1 MKASL
6 NTSAALN
13 GSLQEIAVPSLVRI
27 PLHEKHKPVV
37 KKKQL
42 VGRGQVVAETSG
54 TYAYDVGFVHATI
67 DGMVM
72 DIAGGSIVIG
82 PVPAPKDGEDA
93 PDIPVVGPCGELG
106 GLVEDALC
114 RKLMELGI
122 DTYRFHPSRTLVVNG
137 LNPEPG
143 VTVSE
148 QLLESAKAT
157 LEKGIQVLERA
168 VKPGAIKLVVA
179 RSKQITLYGCTTI
192 ATSDVYPASIDPLVV
207 YAATGAEH
215 PDNVD
220 VISVSD
226 LYRVGRVAETG
237 LPLLDAVLTVGDRN
251 YRVPTGMPVE
261 ELLAAAGV
269 TLEQGATVALDGPM
283 RGRAISDL
291 TMGVPENCTA
301 LTIVPRGAFPVVGD
315 SACINCGECVLA
327 CPARIQ
333 PGMLSR
339 YAEFGDYDTARY
351 KHVEACLECGM
362 CTFVCPANRPVTQY
376 ILLAKQQLK
385 AQDEFVASCRLADED
400 L

>member
-1 MKASL
+1 MKARL
-6 NTSAALN
+6 NTSAALQ
-13 GSLQEIAVPSLVRI
+13 GSLQEPATPLMVRI

-42 VGRGQVVAETSG
+42 VSRGQVIAETSG
-54 TYAYDVGFVHATI
+54 TYSYDVGYAHASI
-67 DGMVM
+67 DGVVV
-72 DIAGGSIVIG
+72 DIAGGCIVLG
-82 PVPAPKDGEDA
+82 PVPAPKEGEAA
-93 PDIPVVGPCGELG
+93 PEMPLIEPCSKID

-114 RKLMELGI
+114 RRLMELGI
-122 DTYRFHPSRTLVVNG
+122 DTYRFHPSRTLVING

-157 LEKGIQVLERA
+157 LEKGVQVLERA
-168 VKPGAIKLVVA
+168 VKPGSVKLVVA
-179 RSKQITLYGCTTI
+179 RQMTLYGCTTLT
-192 ATSDVYPASIDPLVV
+192 ASDVYPAPIDPLVV

-237 LPLLDAVLTVGDRN
+237 LPLLEAVLTVGARN

-269 TLEQGATVALDGPM
+269 AVEAGDTVALGGPM
-283 RGRAISDL
+283 RGTAISDL
-291 TMGVPENCTA
+291 SQGVPENCTA
-301 LTIVPRGAFPVVGD
+301 LTVVAQGAFPPVGD
-315 SACINCGECVLA
+315 SACINCGECVLV

-339 YAEFGDYDTARY
+339 FAEFGDYDTARF

-362 CTFVCPANRPVTQY
+362 CTFVCPANRPVMQY
-376 ILLAKQQLK
+376 LLLTKQQLRS
-385 AQDEFVASCRLADED
+385 QDEFVASCRLADED